1 MVFHIPVGLRSFFQA
16 ETMGRHAPASD
27 IMPCAHASPGDE
39 AINRDIYDRRRQ
51 AISRI
56 AVIVRTPGID
66 QIAARRKTCDE
77 VMACVQMQFRFMGF
91 DVPEQ
96 LRHIRQRGRI

>member
-1 MVFHIPVGLRSFFQA
+1 M
-16 ETMGRHAPASD
+16 
-27 IMPCAHASPGDE
+27 
-39 AINRDIYDRRRQ
+39 
-51 AISRI
+51 
-56 AVIVRTPGID
+56 IVRTPGID